1 MESEK
6 VKSMLK
12 EIGKDVVVGGSIVT
26 LAASVFAATPA
37 KNYDNVL
44 RNDKPAIEKTLPW
57 NSNNINNA
65 TNTANKIDL
74 HFQDKN
80 NNKNDNWQN
89 NGNRNDNWQGN
100 NGQNRND
107 NRNTW
112 SGEINF
118 SIQTNQQLP
127 EYNVAL
133 PTNIIQGMLQF
144 TPTQG
149 DLITN
154 ISIQGNAI
162 ANMGNYAQQWIQE
175 GTLNIVDPRTNQME
189 EVSFAVPADQSF
201 NNTGAVQVV
210 LRSYDNSTINS
221 IEGNYSVTIESGK
234 LVVEN
239 TDTGKI
245 RNISYAVEQQAP
257 YPYQYSPQQPIVLT
271 SGQELLV
278 DVLTVVVVV
287 SAIIAGLLESGQ

>member
-1 MESEK
+1 
-6 VKSMLK
+6 
-12 EIGKDVVVGGSIVT
+12 
-26 LAASVFAATPA
+26 
-37 KNYDNVL
+37 
-44 RNDKPAIEKTLPW
+44 
-57 NSNNINNA
+57 
-65 TNTANKIDL
+65 
-74 HFQDKN
+74 
-80 NNKNDNWQN
+80 
-89 NGNRNDNWQGN
+89 
-100 NGQNRND
+100 
-107 NRNTW
+107 
-112 SGEINF
+112 
-118 SIQTNQQLP
+118 
-127 EYNVAL
+127 
-133 PTNIIQGMLQF
+133 
-144 TPTQG
+144 
-149 DLITN
+149 
-154 ISIQGNAI
+154 
-162 ANMGNYAQQWIQE
+162 
-175 GTLNIVDPRTNQME
+175 ME